1 MKTYKATDNTQ
12 PSGFSLHAIEP
23 EFAHMLPAGCVEI
36 TEAEAEEIRAA
47 NMPQQTH
54 AELQENAKK
63 WARQMRLQIFTVL
76 DGLQVSAVVN
86 NDMTTAQAIETGK
99 QALRDIT
106 ATVDLSTL
114 TTAEDMQN
122 AFILAYWE
130 IRETVPASVQSAF
143 NALVP

>member
-1 MKTYKATDNTQ
+1 MNVREIDVTTGQATEREYTTEELEAIANAPRPTQ
-12 PSGFSLHAIEP
+12 
-23 EFAHMLPAGCVEI
+23 
-36 TEAEAEEIRAA
+36 
-47 NMPQQTH
+47 

-106 ATVDLSTL
+106 ATVDLS
-114 TTAEDMQN
+114 
-122 AFILAYWE
+122 
-130 IRETVPASVQSAF
+130 
-143 NALVP
+143 